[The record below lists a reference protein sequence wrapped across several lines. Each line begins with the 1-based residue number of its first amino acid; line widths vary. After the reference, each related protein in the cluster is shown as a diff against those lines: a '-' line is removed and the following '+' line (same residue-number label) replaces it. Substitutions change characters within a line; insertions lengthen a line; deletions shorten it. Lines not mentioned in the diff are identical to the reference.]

1 MSQERRTKKMMKKTM
16 SDSKYNANIER
27 FSLRLILIKLFLIM
41 NVRLLKRKRTNQEQE
56 LKDIVN

>member
-1 MSQERRTKKMMKKTM
+1 MKKTM

>member
-1 MSQERRTKKMMKKTM
+1 MSQERRTKKMKKTM

-41 NVRLLKRKRTNQEQE
+41 NVRFLKRKRTNQEQE